1 MTKGLFTESDFKFFI
16 ELITSAGEKAHALQ
30 KKGIKVRRKK
40 DATIVTEVDFLIQD
54 YLISEISQKY
64 PDLIF
69 VHEENFNTSASPI
82 SNDTVSVIIDPID
95 GTAMFSMYL
104 PMWCISIGIFKG
116 FEPVYGF
123 VYSPGSDM
131 LFYTDDDN
139 SYLNGRKLTVDRNLI
154 IDSETN
160 MFCSS
165 EAGFSITGFPGK
177 IRNLGTT
184 ALHACLTADNRRNRL
199 LAFIGQSF
207 LWDWAGAIPV
217 IRKAGGNIKYLDGSE
232 INIKKIIDNGY
243 ALEQNAVAYNSDN
256 FELIKNYFKN
266 QE

>member
-1 MTKGLFTESDFKFFI
+1 MNKGIFIESDFNFFI
-16 ELITSAGEKAHALQ
+16 DLITSAGKKAHAMQ
-30 KKGIKVRRKK
+30 KKEIKVLRKK
-40 DATIVTEVDFLIQD
+40 DTTIVTEVDFLIQD
-54 YLISEISQKY
+54 YLISEISEKY
-64 PDLIF
+64 PDIIF
-69 VHEENFNTSASPI
+69 VHEENFNTSTSLI
-82 SNDTVSVIIDPID
+82 SDDTVSIIIDPID

-104 PMWCISIGIFKG
+104 PMWCVSIGIFKG

-123 VYSPGSDM
+123 VYSPGSNM
-131 LFYTDDDN
+131 LFHTDDEN
-139 SYLNGRKLTVDRNLI
+139 SYLNGKKLTVDRNLT

-160 MFCSS
+160 IFCTS
-165 EAGFSITGFPGK
+165 EIQLSRTKFPGK

-199 LAFIGQSF
+199 LAFIGQSY

-217 IRKAGGNIKYLDGSE
+217 IKKAGGDIKYLDGSE

-256 FELIKNYFKN
+256 FELIKNYLKN
-266 QE
+266 PE